1 MVMSVLYG
9 WKSTKKQAAV
19 AAGQSRIRIMTLSG
33 CRGRFQMQGFDLK
46 VLGLE
51 FRPMIFRK
59 DLNALI
65 LYCVINPGIYLIVFC
80 LNIQ

>member
-1 MVMSVLYG
+1 MLVMSVSYG
-9 WKSTKKQAAV
+9 RKSTKKQAAV

-51 FRPMIFRK
+51 FRPMIFR
-59 DLNALI
+59 N
-65 LYCVINPGIYLIVFC
+65 INCINTLLCNKSGNKSY
-80 LNIQ
+80 